1 MKKIIIYLLLFFI
14 SCLSEDLIAQK
25 NNSYTLQ
32 SPNGKISVNITIDKD
47 VKWSVRHQN
56 TSVLAPSAIAMESG
70 NAEMLGVN
78 PKVASVK
85 TSTVNE
91 VFSTPVYK
99 KQSVKNN
106 YNQLLINFKGNY
118 SMEFRAFDDGVAYR
132 FITNRKGDITIVN
145 ESANFNFDKDY
156 KTFIPFVRDL
166 REGHMEQS
174 SFEALYDE
182 LPLSKIKKD
191 TLAFLPMLVELND
204 GKKACLLEADV
215 ENYPGMFVKSN
226 GQTGVKGFFT
236 QYPSKERNGGFMYLN
251 YMVTARENYLVKTPG
266 TRTFPW
272 RAVVVSE
279 SDKELANNDMVQKLA
294 APSRIADASWIKPGK
309 VAWDWWND
317 WNISKVDFVAGIN
330 TPTYKHYI
338 DFASKN
344 KIEYVIV
351 DEGWSSDTSLLL
363 ISDKINIEEVV
374 NYGKQ
379 KNVGV
384 ILWASWYA
392 IQKDMRSAFSKYTQ
406 MGVKGFK
413 IDFMDRD
420 DAKMVSSLY
429 LIAKTAAEYKLLVDF
444 HGMYKPTGIQRTYP
458 NIVNFEGVKGLENVK
473 WTPNDDVPKYDVSI
487 PFIRMMAGPMDYTP
501 GAMRNSNKAN
511 FRPSHSNP
519 MSQGTRCHQLAM
531 YTIFEAP
538 LQMLADN
545 PTAYTKEQECTDY
558 IAQVPTVFEET
569 VVLDGKVGEF
579 VAIARKSKNKWF
591 VGGMTNWNEREI
603 SVDFSFLGTGSF
615 ELELFKDGLN
625 ANKEPT
631 DYKKEKIKISAKDT
645 MKIKMANGGGF
656 AMVITPVN

>member
-1 MKKIIIYLLLFFI
+1 
-14 SCLSEDLIAQK
+14 
-25 NNSYTLQ
+25 
-32 SPNGKISVNITIDKD
+32 
-47 VKWSVRHQN
+47 
-56 TSVLAPSAIAMESG
+56 
-70 NAEMLGVN
+70 
-78 PKVASVK
+78 
-85 TSTVNE
+85 
-91 VFSTPVYK
+91 
-99 KQSVKNN
+99 
-106 YNQLLINFKGNY
+106 
-118 SMEFRAFDDGVAYR
+118 
-132 FITNRKGDITIVN
+132 
-145 ESANFNFDKDY
+145 
-156 KTFIPFVRDL
+156 
-166 REGHMEQS
+166 
-174 SFEALYDE
+174 
-182 LPLSKIKKD
+182 
-191 TLAFLPMLVELND
+191 
-204 GKKACLLEADV
+204 
-215 ENYPGMFVKSN
+215 
-226 GQTGVKGFFT
+226 
-236 QYPSKERNGGFMYLN
+236 
-251 YMVTARENYLVKTPG
+251 
-266 TRTFPW
+266 
-272 RAVVVSE
+272 
-279 SDKELANNDMVQKLA
+279 MVQKLA
-294 APSRIADASWIKPGK
+294 APSRLADVSWIKPGK

-317 WNISKVDFVAGIN
+317 WNISHVDFVAGIN

-338 DFASKN
+338 DFAAKN
-344 KIEYVIV
+344 KIEYIIV
-351 DEGWSSDTSLLL
+351 DEGWSNDTSLLL
-363 ISDKINIEEVV
+363 INDKINIEEIV
-374 NYGKQ
+374 NHAKQ

-392 IQKDMRSAFSKYTQ
+392 VQKDLRSAFSKYSQ

-429 LIAKTAAEYKLLVDF
+429 EIAKVAAEYKLLVDF

-458 NIVNFEGVKGLENVK
+458 NIVNFEGVKGLENSK
-473 WTPNDDVPKYDVSI
+473 WTPNDDVPRYDVSI

-511 FRPSHSNP
+511 FRPLNSNP

-591 VGGMTNWNEREI
+591 VGGMSNWNEREI

-625 ANKEPT
+625 ANKEAT

-656 AMVITPVN
+656 AMMITPVK

>member
-1 MKKIIIYLLLFFI
+1 MKKTSIYLLLLFI
-14 SCLSEDLIAQK
+14 SSLSTNLIAQK

-32 SPNGKISVNITIDKD
+32 SPNGKISVNITIDKE
-47 VKWSVRHQN
+47 VKWSISHQN
-56 TSVLAPSAIAMESG
+56 TSVLAPSPMAMELG

-91 VFSTPVYK
+91 NFPTPVYK

-118 SMEFRAFDDGVAYR
+118 AIEFRAFDDGVAYR
-132 FITNRKGDITIVN
+132 FVTNKKDNITIIN

-156 KTFIPFVRDL
+156 KAFIPFVRDL
-166 REGHMEQS
+166 REGYIEQS
-174 SFEALYDE
+174 SFESLYDE

-204 GKKACLLEADV
+204 GKKACLLEADL

-226 GQTGVKGFFT
+226 GQTSLRGFFV
-236 QYPSKERNGGFMYLN
+236 QYPSKERSGGFIFLN
-251 YMVTARENYLVKTPG
+251 YMVTARENYLVKTSG

-272 RAVVVSE
+272 RAIVVSE

-294 APSRIADASWIKPGK
+294 APSRLADVSWIKPGK

-317 WNISKVDFVAGIN
+317 WNISHVDFVAGIN

-338 DFASKN
+338 DFAAKN
-344 KIEYVIV
+344 KIEYIIV
-351 DEGWSSDTSLLL
+351 DEGWSNDTSLLL
-363 ISDKINIEEVV
+363 INDKINIEEIV
-374 NYGKQ
+374 NHAKQ

-392 IQKDMRSAFSKYTQ
+392 VQKDLRSAFSKYSQ

-429 LIAKTAAEYKLLVDF
+429 EIAKVAAEYKLLVDF

-458 NIVNFEGVKGLENVK
+458 NIVNFEGVKGLENSK
-473 WTPNDDVPKYDVSI
+473 WTPNDDVPRYDVSI

-511 FRPSHSNP
+511 FRPLNSNP

-591 VGGMTNWNEREI
+591 VGGMSNWNEREI

-625 ANKEPT
+625 ANKEAT

-656 AMVITPVN
+656 AMMITPVK